1 MIERYYTKTAYVLTW
16 SSSTTEYSPDLSD
29 ADYATGEM
37 FVCALE
43 TAGGNER
50 YAVGSE
56 TVLAT
61 HRAYCSVGVSI
72 TEKNRVQIGSSIY
85 TVVFVEDPMERAHH
99 KEVILRAIR

>member
-16 SSSTTEYSPDLSD
+16 GSSTTEYAPDLSD

-56 TVLAT
+56 IVLAT
-61 HRAYCSVGVSI
+61 HRIYCTAGVSI
-72 TEKNRVQIGSSIY
+72 SEQNRVQIESAIY
-85 TVVFVEDPMERAHH
+85 TVVFIEDPMERAHH
-99 KEVILRAIR
+99 KEVILRAVR

>member
-1 MIERYYTKTAYVLTW
+1 MIERYYTKTAYVLAW
-16 SSSTTEYSPDLSD
+16 GSSTTEYAPDLSD

-37 FVCALE
+37 FMCALE

-61 HRAYCSVGVSI
+61 HRIYCSADVSI
-72 TEKNRVQIGSSIY
+72 SEKNRVQIDSTIY

-99 KEVILRAIR
+99 KEVILRTVR